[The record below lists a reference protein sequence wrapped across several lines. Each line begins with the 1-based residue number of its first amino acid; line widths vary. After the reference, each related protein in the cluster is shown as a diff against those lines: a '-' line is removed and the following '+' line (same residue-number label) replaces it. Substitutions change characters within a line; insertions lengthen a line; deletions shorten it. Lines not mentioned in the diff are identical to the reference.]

1 MKQSSTNHPISKN
14 VTISLMLIGTIF
26 FSNISHAAVE
36 MRTTSTSVTS
46 VRPME
51 KEKESA
57 YLVRLN
63 EINTMD
69 KSKLSHAD
77 KKALRKEVRTI
88 KSELAA
94 NNGGVFLSVGA
105 IIIIILL
112 LILLL

>member
-1 MKQSSTNHPISKN
+1 MKKSSTNHPISKN

-77 KKALRKEVRTI
+77 KKALRKEV
-88 KSELAA
+88 EQ
-94 NNGGVFLSVGA
+94 
-105 IIIIILL
+105 
-112 LILLL
+112 

>member
-36 MRTTSTSVTS
+36 MRTTSTSVTP

-57 YLVRLN
+57 FLVRLN
-63 EINTMD
+63 EVNTMD

-77 KKALRKEVRTI
+77 KKALRKEV
-88 KSELAA
+88 EQ
-94 NNGGVFLSVGA
+94 
-105 IIIIILL
+105 
-112 LILLL
+112 